1 MTAAVPFSTLGAWA
15 DRLRPAAETAGR
27 AILEVR
33 ARGFETFIKAD
44 TSPVTEADRVAEAIV
59 TAEIEH
65 LTPHFPIVA
74 EERMADGLVPVFEGR
89 SFWLVDA
96 LDGTKEFVKRGNDFT
111 VNIALVLDGVPVL
124 GIVHAPARGETYLG
138 IVDPDGVNK
147 RAEVRRD
154 GVPTPISARLR
165 PARVIV
171 TGSKSHEVQDQLD
184 QFLAAFD
191 VADRL
196 VVGSSIKFCMVAEGR
211 ADLYPRFGPTSEWDT
226 AAGHAVLR
234 AAGGRVHTFDGAEL
248 TYKKA
253 NYLNGRFLAEGLA

>member
-1 MTAAVPFSTLGAWA
+1 MAPVSFSTLGAWA
-15 DRLRPAAETAGR
+15 DRLCPAAEAAGR

-33 ARGFETFIKAD
+33 ARGFETLTKAD
-44 TSPVTEADRVAEAIV
+44 ASPVTEADRIAEAIV
-59 TAEIEH
+59 TAALEQ
-65 LTPHFPIVA
+65 LAPRFPIVA
-74 EERMADGLVPVFEGR
+74 EERMADGLAPAFEGR

-111 VNIALVLDGVPVL
+111 VNIALILDGLPAL

-138 IVDPDGVNK
+138 VVDPDGANR
-147 RAEVRRD
+147 RAEVLRGGAR
-154 GVPTPISARLR
+154 TPISARLR

-196 VVGSSIKFCMVAEGR
+196 VVGSSIKFCMVAEGL

-234 AAGGRVHTFDGAEL
+234 AAGGRVHTFDGTEL
-248 TYKKA
+248 AYKKA